1 MARPVGGF
9 TLIEVMGAL
18 VIFSLGVLMVLQV
31 SGALGTQ
38 MRLAG
43 VRSELAVLVGE
54 RLDSLSALPV
64 GSLTPGTTVDT
75 LTAEGLDFE
84 RTVIITSVT
93 AVLAKID
100 VSLLPVGGAGPSNS
114 ATAYA
119 SAPW

>member
-43 VRSELAVLVGE
+43 ARSELAILVGE

-75 LTAEGLDFE
+75 VTAEGLDFE
-84 RTVIITSVT
+84 QTVIITSVT

-100 VSLLPVGGAGPSNS
+100 VSLVPVAGAGPSNS